1 MIKTPDIS
9 TQHTNN
15 LGLSV
20 SEQKT
25 MYDLLDSA
33 MSDGAYGT
41 IPAHMMVAAR
51 KNPLLDW
58 NAPLK
63 EVLTKRTIQI
73 GNREY
78 STCLVGIPL
87 HGDLG
92 MAFEQVLAVK
102 EILKEAQST
111 NLMSKEDGL
120 IFLDQPLPR
129 STIQLMSIEDMY
141 NLTPRLFERGVRA
154 NPNPVLDAKIME
166 GDVAMIDS
174 AMMVGLLY
182 WKADKPKPHLLT
194 SVAAQEQLAKIV
206 ERHMAFERAT
216 PSCSAPSI
224 QSSRME
230 PFLDATITS
239 SRHITKRYLDNL
251 VANNS
256 IVADCATFNVVTD
269 GAPWGEYQIEILLQ
283 AVGALGECTMTLC
296 LDELRDGN
304 VSDTL
309 GYLVQELNARG
320 VSDCRIGYQQMN
332 YSSAINDVEEIVR
345 SPISL
350 H

>member
-1 MIKTPDIS
+1 MIKTPNLS
-9 TQHTNN
+9 TQPINN

-33 MSDGAYGT
+33 MSDGAYGN
-41 IPAHMMVAAR
+41 IPAHLMVAAR

-78 STCLVGIPL
+78 TTCLVGIPL

-102 EILKEAQST
+102 EILKEALDAK
-111 NLMSKEDGL
+111 LMSKDDGL

-141 NLTPRLFERGVRA
+141 NLTPRLFERGVRG
-154 NPNPVLDAKIME
+154 NPNPVLDARIME
-166 GDVAMIDS
+166 SDVAMIDS
-174 AMMVGLLY
+174 AMMIGLLY
-182 WKADKPKPHLLT
+182 WKAEKPKPRLLT
-194 SVAAQEQLAKIV
+194 SMDAQEQLAKII
-206 ERHMAFERAT
+206 ERHVAFERAT
-216 PSCSAPSI
+216 PFCRSPSI

-230 PFLDATITS
+230 PFLDATISS
-239 SRHITKRYLDNL
+239 SRHITKRYLDSL

-283 AVGALGECTMTLC
+283 AAGVLGECTMTLC

-304 VSDTL
+304 ISDTL
-309 GYLVQELNARG
+309 GYLVQEFASRG

-332 YSSAINDVEEIVR
+332 YSSAISDVEEIVR
-345 SPISL
+345 SPVSV